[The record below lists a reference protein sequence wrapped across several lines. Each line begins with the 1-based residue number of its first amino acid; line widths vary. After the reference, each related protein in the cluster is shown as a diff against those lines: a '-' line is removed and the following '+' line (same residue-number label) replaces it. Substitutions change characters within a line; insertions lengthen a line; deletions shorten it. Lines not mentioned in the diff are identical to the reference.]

1 MGRSRDVCV
10 AKRPAGQLAVSAVA
24 RPTTNIA
31 LFLSDGKQKIDWFS
45 KHENGWG

>member
-1 MGRSRDVCV
+1 MCV
-10 AKRPAGQLAVSAVA
+10 AERPADQLAVSAVA

-31 LFLSDGKQKIDWFS
+31 LSLSDGKQKIDWFS